1 MTNNNTEY
9 PTVLKQ
15 GKKKKLITTKSEFSK
30 EKCLN
35 CLRELLE
42 EKNKTLDDEIQKN
55 NRLFQKFCKSLQ
67 IQHIISKNSKKKKY
81 YDVFISYRR
90 SNGSHLA
97 SLLKLH
103 LTNQNLNVFLDVESL
118 EGGKFE
124 ANISKSIRSA
134 RNFVLILTPESLD
147 RCIGDEGQKDWIHK
161 EICCALQSQCNIIPV
176 FDNFPMP
183 KSQDLPATMREITSF
198 NGVNWIH
205 EYQNAC
211 VDKIL
216 RFVKMDEPQVAATE
230 PNKLYQSLDEE
241 WNLSG
246 DSSSENEITLKGIEE
261 KIEASEIQT
270 SPEIYK

>member
-15 GKKKKLITTKSEFSK
+15 GKKKKLIKTKSKFSK